1 MTNLETRV
9 QWDETDDGLSGVVYR
24 SNLLAADRSVVNF
37 GGGNTSVKT
46 RELDHVGNEIDV
58 LWVKGSGSDLAT
70 IAAEGFC
77 GLRLDEVL
85 VLRARDELSDEAMVR
100 HLARC
105 QLTPDMPRASI
116 ETLLHAFIP
125 HAHVDHTHPDAIGA
139 LVGCVDGEQLAGA
152 CFGDEALWIPYLR
165 PGFALSKLVAAA
177 IDAHPDARVV
187 LLAKH
192 GLVTWGPSARAA
204 YEASLEAID
213 RAASFIEARRVAARP
228 VRVDVDADPDVDLI
242 AEILPVLR
250 GAVSRGS
257 AAKIVQVDRSEPVIR
272 FLGRADAEALSQV
285 GASCPDHLVHTKRR
299 PLWISF
305 DPALDSCADLVA
317 RVVPAVEQYRAEE
330 FAYFEKHS
338 AAGDTCVDL
347 NPRVILIEG
356 VGLISIGSN
365 SGNARLARDLYHR
378 AIEVMEG
385 AVTLGGYV
393 SLDEPESYA
402 VEYWPLE
409 LYKLSRRPQPRE
421 LEGRVAFVTG
431 GAGGI
436 GSAIARRLSAQ
447 GAAVVLVDLDEKGA
461 SLIAEELEGP
471 AAAFPADVTSETDVA
486 AAFRNA
492 ILSFGGVDIV
502 VSNAG
507 IASSA
512 PIEETSL
519 ELWQRNLAVLA
530 TGYFLVSREAARL
543 FLRQQMKGSIV
554 FVVSKNGLVAGRNAA
569 AYSSAKAAELHLAR
583 CLAEELG
590 PSGIRVNC
598 VNPDAVLQGSKI
610 WGSDWREDRAAA
622 YGIDPD
628 ELEDFYRSR
637 TTLRV
642 NIYPEDIAEVVSFFV
657 SERQSGKSTGNI
669 VNIDGGVPAAYTR

>member
-1 MTNLETRV
+1 MKDLQTRL
-9 QWDETDDGLSGVVYR
+9 QWDAAEGNDGLSGVVYR
-24 SNLLAADRSVVNF
+24 SHLLAADRSVVNF

-46 RELDHVGNEIDV
+46 REVDHVGNEIDV
-58 LWVKGSGSDLAT
+58 LWVKGSGTDLAT
-70 IAAEGFC
+70 IGPEGFC

-85 VLRARDELSDEAMVR
+85 VLRDRDELQDEAMVR

-105 QLTPDMPRASI
+105 QLAPEMPRASI

-139 LVGCVDGEQLAGA
+139 LVGCLDGEKLAGKW
-152 CFGDEALWIPYLR
+152 FGDEALWIPYLR
-165 PGFALSKLVAAA
+165 PGFALSKLVADS
-177 IDAHPDARVV
+177 IDAHPNARFV

-192 GLVTWGPSARAA
+192 GLVTWGSSARAA
-204 YEASLEAID
+204 YEATLEAIE
-213 RAASFIEARRVAARP
+213 RAASFVGARRDAVRP
-228 VRVDVDADPDVDLI
+228 ASVDVNVDTDLI

-250 GAVSRGS
+250 GAVSREGT
-257 AAKIVQVDRSEPVIR
+257 AKILQVDRSEAVIG
-272 FLGRADAEALSQV
+272 FLGRADVEALSQI

-299 PLWISF
+299 PLWIPF
-305 DPALDSCADLVA
+305 DPALDSPADLAA
-317 RVVPAVEQYRAEE
+317 RIVPAIEHYRAEE
-330 FAYFEKHS
+330 SAYFEKHS
-338 AAGDTCVDL
+338 APGDTCADL
-347 NPRVILIEG
+347 NPRIVLIEG
-356 VGLISIGSN
+356 LCLISIGSTL
-365 SGNARLARDLYHR
+365 SSARLACDLYHR

-385 AVTLGGYV
+385 ARALGGYV
-393 SLDEPESYA
+393 SLDDAESYA

-409 LYKLSRRPQPRE
+409 LYKLSRRPAPGE

-436 GSAIARRLSAQ
+436 GAAIARRLSSQ
-447 GAAVVLVDLDEKGA
+447 GAAVVLVDLDEQGA
-461 SLIAEELEGP
+461 SVIAEELEGA
-471 AAAFPADVTSETDVA
+471 AAAFAADVTAEADVA

-492 ILSFGGVDIV
+492 VLTFGGVDIV

-512 PIEETSL
+512 PIGQMSL

-543 FLRQQMKGSIV
+543 LLRQEMGGSIV

-610 WGSDWREDRAAA
+610 WGSDWRRERAAA

-628 ELEDFYRSR
+628 ELENFYRAR

-657 SERQSGKSTGNI
+657 SEHRSGKSTGNI
-669 VNIDGGVPAAYTR
+669 INVDGGVAAAYTR